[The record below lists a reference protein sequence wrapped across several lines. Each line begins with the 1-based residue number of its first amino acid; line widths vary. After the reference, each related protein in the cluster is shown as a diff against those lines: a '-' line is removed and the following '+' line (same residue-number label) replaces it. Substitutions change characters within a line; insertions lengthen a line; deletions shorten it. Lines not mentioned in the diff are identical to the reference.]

1 MYQRLYAEMKITDA
15 DYQRL
20 KNYMYQ
26 NFGIN
31 LEGKKVL
38 IEGRLNA
45 VLRKHG
51 FNNFNDYIDFLLRD
65 KTGSEVSTL
74 VSRLTTNYTY
84 FMREQGHYDFTKK
97 VALPKLCPTIK
108 NKDLRIWSA
117 ACSSGEEPY
126 SIAMMLDQY
135 FGVGKDQWDKVVLAS
150 DISDNV
156 LRTATK
162 GIYPKERISML
173 SDSEIKTYFR
183 KEDEKN
189 YRVTP
194 YLRSQVA
201 FRKINLMDPF
211 SFKKKFH
218 IIFCRNVMI
227 YFDNQTKERL
237 LDKFYD
243 ILVPGGYLYIGLSE
257 SVLSLKTKFK
267 YVEPAIYTK
276 LQ

>member
-1 MYQRLYAEMKITDA
+1 MKITDS

-20 KNYMYQ
+20 KNYMYT

-31 LEGKKVL
+31 LDGKQVL

-45 VLRKHG
+45 VLRKRG
-51 FNNFNDYIDFLLRD
+51 FNSFSDYIDFLLKD

-84 FMREQGHYDFTKK
+84 FMREKGHYDFTKN
-97 VALPKLCPTIK
+97 VALKKLCPKIK
-108 NKDLRIWSA
+108 DHDLRIWSA

-126 SIAMMLDQY
+126 SIAMTLDEY
-135 FGVGKDQWDKVVLAS
+135 FGLSKDKWDKVILAS

-156 LRTATK
+156 LKTATN
-162 GIYPKERISML
+162 GIYPKERL
-173 SDSEIKTYFR
+173 STLSESEIKQYFK

-201 FRKINLMDPF
+201 FKKINLMDPF

-227 YFDNQTKERL
+227 YFDNETKQKL
-237 LDKFYD
+237 LNKFYD

-257 SVLSLKTKFK
+257 SIMNLETKFT
-267 YVEPAIYTK
+267 YVQPAVYMK
-276 LQ
+276 

>member
-1 MYQRLYAEMKITDA
+1 MKITDR
-15 DYQRL
+15 DYERL
-20 KNYMYQ
+20 RDYMYD

-31 LEGKKVL
+31 LSGKKVL
-38 IEGRLNA
+38 IEGRLSA
-45 VLRKHG
+45 VVSKKG
-51 FNNFNDYIDFLLRD
+51 YKSFEEYIDYLMHD
-65 KTGSEVSTL
+65 SSGAEVSTL

-84 FMREQGHYDFTKK
+84 FMREKGHYDFTKD
-97 VALPKLCPTIK
+97 VALKKLCPKIK
-108 NKDLRIWSA
+108 DKDLRIWSA

-126 SIAMMLDQY
+126 SIAMALDEY
-135 FGVGKDQWDKVVLAS
+135 FSIAKDGWDKVVLAS

-156 LRTATK
+156 LKTATE
-162 GIYPKERISML
+162 GIYTRERLGTLTESEVKMYFDKQG
-173 SDSEIKTYFR
+173 SD
-183 KEDEKN
+183 D

-227 YFDNQTKERL
+227 YFDNATKEKL
-237 LDKFYD
+237 LSKFYD

-257 SVLSLKTKFK
+257 SVMSLKTKFT
-267 YVEPAIYTK
+267 YVQPAIYTK
-276 LQ
+276 I

>member
-1 MYQRLYAEMKITDA
+1 MDIKITEA
-15 DYQRL
+15 EYQRL

-26 NFGIN
+26 NYGIN

-38 IEGRLNA
+38 IEGRLSA

-51 FNNFNDYIDFLLRD
+51 FSSFDAYIDYLLND
-65 KTGSEVSTL
+65 KTGMEVSTL

-84 FMREQGHYDFTKK
+84 FMREKGHYDFTKK
-97 VALPKLCPTIK
+97 TALKELCPLIK
-108 NKDLRIWSA
+108 DHDLRIWSA

-126 SIAMMLDQY
+126 SIAMTLDEY
-135 FGVGKDQWDKVVLAS
+135 FGIHKEQWDKVVLAS

-156 LRTATK
+156 LRVATK
-162 GIYPKERISML
+162 GVYPKERISSL
-173 SDSEIKTYFR
+173 SESEIKTYFK

-227 YFDNQTKERL
+227 YFDNQTKKRL

-257 SVLSLKTKFK
+257 SIMGLDTKLK
-267 YVEPAIYTK
+267 YVEPAIYIK
-276 LQ
+276 PR

>member
-1 MYQRLYAEMKITDA
+1 MKITDR
-15 DYQRL
+15 DYERL
-20 KNYMYQ
+20 RDYMYK

-31 LEGKKVL
+31 LEGKRVL
-38 IEGRLNA
+38 IEGRLNS
-45 VLRKHG
+45 VLSKKG
-51 FNNFNDYIDFLLRD
+51 FSGFEEYLDFLLND
-65 KTGSEVSTL
+65 KTGAEVSTL

-84 FMREQGHYDFTKK
+84 FMREKGHYDFTKR
-97 VALPKLCPTIK
+97 VALPTLCPKIK
-108 NKDLRIWSA
+108 DNDLRIWSA

-126 SIAMMLDQY
+126 SIAMTLDEY
-135 FGVGKDQWDKVVLAS
+135 FSISKGDWDKVILAS

-156 LRTATK
+156 LKIATN
-162 GIYPKERISML
+162 GIYPQERLNTL
-173 SDSEIKTYFR
+173 SESKIKTYF
-183 KEDEKN
+183 KKIDEKN
-189 YRVTP
+189 YKVTP

-227 YFDNQTKERL
+227 YFDNPTKEKL
-237 LDKFYD
+237 LQKFYD

-257 SVLSLKTKFK
+257 SVMSLKTKFA

-276 LQ
+276 L